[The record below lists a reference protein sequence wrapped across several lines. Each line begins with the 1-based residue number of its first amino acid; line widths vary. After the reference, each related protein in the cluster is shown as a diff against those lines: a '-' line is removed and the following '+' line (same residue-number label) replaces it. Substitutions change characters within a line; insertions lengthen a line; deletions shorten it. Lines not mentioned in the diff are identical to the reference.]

1 MKSPK
6 ITPEEIGIIKD
17 AKAGKE
23 SAFNQLYYRYK
34 GFVVVLLK
42 SYIKDNDEANDVSNI
57 VFLKVHKKLSKFTD
71 YSSFGG
77 WLRILTKNTAI
88 DYLRTVRS
96 KMVSIDDQGNG
107 IQLSN
112 IEDTVVECENKLTYK
127 YILEAF
133 DNLPPLRKKVMRL
146 YYENNMT
153 VAQISKAIN
162 VPVGT
167 IKSYLHRDRINLKKQ
182 LKLC

>member
-1 MKSPK
+1 MNTPK

-23 SAFNQLYYRYK
+23 PAFNLLYYKYK
-34 GFVVVLLK
+34 DFVVNLL
-42 SYIKDNDEANDVSNI
+42 YTYLKDIDESKDLSNI
-57 VFLKVHKKLSKFTD
+57 VFLKVHQKLSKFTD

-88 DYLRTVRS
+88 DYMRTL
-96 KMVSIDDQGNG
+96 KNKAISIDDQSNG

-112 IEDTVVECENKLTYK
+112 IRDTIDENESLTY
-127 YILEAF
+127 ITLIEMLE
-133 DNLPPLRKKVMRL
+133 DLPELNKKIVKL
-146 YYENNMT
+146 YYEDGMT
-153 VAQISKAIN
+153 VSQISKALN

-167 IKSYLHRDRINLKKQ
+167 IKSYLYRIRNNLKKQ

>member
-1 MKSPK
+1 MNTPK

-23 SAFNQLYYRYK
+23 SAFNMIYYKYKEFVISLLYQY
-34 GFVVVLLK
+34 LN
-42 SYIKDNDEANDVSNI
+42 DMDEAKDLSNI
-57 VFLKVHKKLSKFTD
+57 VFLKVYQKLSKFTD

-88 DYLRTVRS
+88 DYLRTL
-96 KMVSIDDQGNG
+96 KNKAISIDDQENG

-112 IEDTVVECENKLTYK
+112 ISDVADENRSLTYTNL
-127 YILEAF
+127 IEMF
-133 DNLPPLRKKVMRL
+133 DGLPETNKKVVKL
-146 YYENNMT
+146 YYESGMT
-153 VAQISKAIN
+153 VAQISKAMN

-167 IKSYLHRDRINLKKQ
+167 IKSYLYRTRNNLKKQ

>member
-1 MKSPK
+1 MNTPK
-6 ITPEEIGIIKD
+6 ITQEEIGIIKD

-23 SAFNQLYYRYK
+23 SAFNMIYYKYKEFVISLLYQY
-34 GFVVVLLK
+34 LN
-42 SYIKDNDEANDVSNI
+42 DMDEAKDLSNI
-57 VFLKVHKKLSKFTD
+57 VFLKVYQKLSKFTD

-88 DYLRTVRS
+88 DYLRTL
-96 KMVSIDDQGNG
+96 KNKAISIDDQENG

-112 IEDTVVECENKLTYK
+112 ISDVADENRSLTYTNL
-127 YILEAF
+127 IETF
-133 DNLPPLRKKVMRL
+133 DSLPETNKKVVKL
-146 YYENNMT
+146 YYESGMT
-153 VAQISKAIN
+153 VAQISKAMN

-167 IKSYLHRDRINLKKQ
+167 IKSYLYRTRNNLKKQ

>member
-1 MKSPK
+1 MNIPK

-23 SAFNQLYYRYK
+23 SAFNTIYYKYKEFVISLLYQY
-34 GFVVVLLK
+34 LN
-42 SYIKDNDEANDVSNI
+42 DMDEAKDLSNI
-57 VFLKVHKKLSKFTD
+57 VFLKVYQKLSKFTD

-88 DYLRTVRS
+88 DYLRTL
-96 KMVSIDDQGNG
+96 KNKAISIDDQENG

-112 IEDTVVECENKLTYK
+112 ISDVADENRSLTYTNL
-127 YILEAF
+127 IEMF
-133 DNLPPLRKKVMRL
+133 DSLPETNKKVVKL
-146 YYENNMT
+146 YYESGMT
-153 VAQISKAIN
+153 VAQISKAMN

-167 IKSYLHRDRINLKKQ
+167 IKSYLYRTRNNLKKQ

>member
-1 MKSPK
+1 MNTPK

-23 SAFNQLYYRYK
+23 SAFNMIYYKYKEFVISLLYQY
-34 GFVVVLLK
+34 LN
-42 SYIKDNDEANDVSNI
+42 DTDEAKDLSNI
-57 VFLKVHKKLSKFTD
+57 VFLKVYQKLSKFTD

-88 DYLRTVRS
+88 DYLRTL
-96 KMVSIDDQGNG
+96 KNKAISIDDQENG

-112 IEDTVVECENKLTYK
+112 ISDVADENRSLTYT
-127 YILEAF
+127 
-133 DNLPPLRKKVMRL
+133 NLIEMFNSLPETNKKVVKL
-146 YYENNMT
+146 YYESGMT
-153 VAQISKAIN
+153 VAQISKAMN

-167 IKSYLHRDRINLKKQ
+167 IKSYLYRTRNNLKKQ

>member
-1 MKSPK
+1 MNTPK

-23 SAFNQLYYRYK
+23 SAFNMIYYKYKEFVISLLYQY
-34 GFVVVLLK
+34 LN
-42 SYIKDNDEANDVSNI
+42 DMDEAKDLSNI
-57 VFLKVHKKLSKFTD
+57 VFLKVYQKLSKFTD

-88 DYLRTVRS
+88 DYLRTL
-96 KMVSIDDQGNG
+96 KNKAISIDDQENG

-112 IEDTVVECENKLTYK
+112 ISDVADENRSLTYTNL
-127 YILEAF
+127 IEMF
-133 DNLPPLRKKVMRL
+133 DSLPETNKKVVKL
-146 YYENNMT
+146 YYESGMT
-153 VAQISKAIN
+153 VAQISKAMN

-167 IKSYLHRDRINLKKQ
+167 IKSYLYRTRNNLKKQ

>member
-1 MKSPK
+1 MNTPK

-23 SAFNQLYYRYK
+23 SAFNMIYYKYKEFVISLLYQY
-34 GFVVVLLK
+34 LN
-42 SYIKDNDEANDVSNI
+42 DMDEAKDLSNI
-57 VFLKVHKKLSKFTD
+57 VFLKVYQKLSKFTD

-88 DYLRTVRS
+88 DYLRTL
-96 KMVSIDDQGNG
+96 KNKAISIDDQENG

-112 IEDTVVECENKLTYK
+112 ISDVADENRSLTYTNL
-127 YILEAF
+127 IEMF
-133 DNLPPLRKKVMRL
+133 DSLPETNKKVVKL
-146 YYENNMT
+146 YYENGMT
-153 VAQISKAIN
+153 VAQISKAMN

-167 IKSYLHRDRINLKKQ
+167 IKSYLYRTRNNLKKQ

>member
-1 MKSPK
+1 MNTPK

-23 SAFNQLYYRYK
+23 SAFNMIYYKYKEFVISLLYQY
-34 GFVVVLLK
+34 LN
-42 SYIKDNDEANDVSNI
+42 DMDEAKDLSNI
-57 VFLKVHKKLSKFTD
+57 VFLKVYQKLSKFTD

-88 DYLRTVRS
+88 DYLRTL
-96 KMVSIDDQGNG
+96 KNKAISIDDQENG

-112 IEDTVVECENKLTYK
+112 ISNVADENRSLTYTNL
-127 YILEAF
+127 IEMF
-133 DNLPPLRKKVMRL
+133 DSLPETNKKVVKL
-146 YYENNMT
+146 YYESGMT
-153 VAQISKAIN
+153 VDQISKAMN

-167 IKSYLHRDRINLKKQ
+167 IKSYLYRTRNNLKKQ

>member
-1 MKSPK
+1 MNLPK

-23 SAFNQLYYRYK
+23 SAFNLLYYRYK
-34 GFVVVLLK
+34 DFVINLLYQ
-42 SYIKDNDEANDVSNI
+42 YINDLDEAKDLSNI
-57 VFLKVHKKLSKFTD
+57 VFLKVHQKLSKFTN

-88 DYLRTVRS
+88 DYLRTL
-96 KMVSIDDQGNG
+96 KNKAISIDDQENG

-112 IEDTVVECENKLTYK
+112 ISDVVDENRNLTYTNL
-127 YILEAF
+127 IEMF
-133 DNLPPLRKKVMRL
+133 DNLPETTKQIVKL
-146 YYENNMT
+146 YYESGMT
-153 VAQISKAIN
+153 VFQISKAIN

-167 IKSYLHRDRINLKKQ
+167 IKSCLYRTRNNLKKQ

>member
-1 MKSPK
+1 MNTPK

-23 SAFNQLYYRYK
+23 SAFNMIYYKYKEFVISLLYQY
-34 GFVVVLLK
+34 LN
-42 SYIKDNDEANDVSNI
+42 DMDEAKDLSNI
-57 VFLKVHKKLSKFTD
+57 VFLKVYQKLSKFTD

-88 DYLRTVRS
+88 DYLRTL
-96 KMVSIDDQGNG
+96 KNKAISIDDQENG

-112 IEDTVVECENKLTYK
+112 ISNVADENRSLTYTNL
-127 YILEAF
+127 IEMF
-133 DNLPPLRKKVMRL
+133 DSLPETNKKVVKL
-146 YYENNMT
+146 YYESGMT
-153 VAQISKAIN
+153 VAQISKAMN

-167 IKSYLHRDRINLKKQ
+167 IKSYLYRTRNNLKKQ

>member
-1 MKSPK
+1 MNTPK

-23 SAFNQLYYRYK
+23 SAFNMIYYKYKEFVISLLYQY
-34 GFVVVLLK
+34 LN
-42 SYIKDNDEANDVSNI
+42 DMDEAKDLSNI
-57 VFLKVHKKLSKFTD
+57 VFLKVYQKLSKFTD

-88 DYLRTVRS
+88 DYLRTL
-96 KMVSIDDQGNG
+96 KNKAISIDDQENG

-112 IEDTVVECENKLTYK
+112 ISDMADENRSLTYTNL
-127 YILEAF
+127 IEMF
-133 DNLPPLRKKVMRL
+133 DSLPETNKKVVKL
-146 YYENNMT
+146 YYESGMT
-153 VAQISKAIN
+153 VAQISKAMN

-167 IKSYLHRDRINLKKQ
+167 IKSYLYRTRNNLKKQ

>member
-1 MKSPK
+1 MNTPK

-23 SAFNQLYYRYK
+23 SAFNMIYYKYKEFVISLLYQY
-34 GFVVVLLK
+34 LN
-42 SYIKDNDEANDVSNI
+42 DMDEAKDLSNI
-57 VFLKVHKKLSKFTD
+57 VFLKVYQKLSKFTD

-88 DYLRTVRS
+88 DYLRTL
-96 KMVSIDDQGNG
+96 KNKAISIDDQENG

-112 IEDTVVECENKLTYK
+112 ISDIADENRSLTYTNL
-127 YILEAF
+127 IEMF
-133 DNLPPLRKKVMRL
+133 DSLPETNKKVVKL
-146 YYENNMT
+146 YYESGMT
-153 VAQISKAIN
+153 VAQISKAMN

-167 IKSYLHRDRINLKKQ
+167 IKSYLYRTRNNLKKQ

>member
-1 MKSPK
+1 MNTPK

-23 SAFNQLYYRYK
+23 SAFNMIYYKYKEFVISLLYQY
-34 GFVVVLLK
+34 LN
-42 SYIKDNDEANDVSNI
+42 DMDEAKDLSNI
-57 VFLKVHKKLSKFTD
+57 VFLKVYQKLSKFTD

-88 DYLRTVRS
+88 DYLRTL
-96 KMVSIDDQGNG
+96 KNKAISIDDQENG

-112 IEDTVVECENKLTYK
+112 ISNVADENRSLTYTNL
-127 YILEAF
+127 IEMF
-133 DNLPPLRKKVMRL
+133 DSLPETNKKVVKL
-146 YYENNMT
+146 YYESGMT
-153 VAQISKAIN
+153 VAQISKAMN

-167 IKSYLHRDRINLKKQ
+167 IKSYLYRTRSNLKKQ

>member
-1 MKSPK
+1 MNTPK

-23 SAFNQLYYRYK
+23 SAFNMIYYKYKEFVISLLYKY
-34 GFVVVLLK
+34 LN
-42 SYIKDNDEANDVSNI
+42 DMDEAKDLSNI
-57 VFLKVHKKLSKFTD
+57 VFLKVYQKLSKFTD

-88 DYLRTVRS
+88 DYLRTL
-96 KMVSIDDQGNG
+96 KNKAISIDDQENG

-112 IEDTVVECENKLTYK
+112 ISDIADENRSLTYTNL
-127 YILEAF
+127 IEMF
-133 DNLPPLRKKVMRL
+133 DSLPETNKKVVKL
-146 YYENNMT
+146 YYESGMT
-153 VAQISKAIN
+153 VAQISKAMN

-167 IKSYLHRDRINLKKQ
+167 IKSYLYRTRNNLKKQ

>member
-1 MKSPK
+1 MNTPK

-23 SAFNQLYYRYK
+23 SAFNMIYYKYKEFVISLLYQY
-34 GFVVVLLK
+34 LN
-42 SYIKDNDEANDVSNI
+42 DMDEAKDLSNI
-57 VFLKVHKKLSKFTD
+57 VFLKVYQKLSKFTD

-88 DYLRTVRS
+88 DYLRTL
-96 KMVSIDDQGNG
+96 KNKAISIDYQENG

-112 IEDTVVECENKLTYK
+112 ISDVADENRSLTYTNL
-127 YILEAF
+127 IEMF
-133 DNLPPLRKKVMRL
+133 DGLPETNKKVVKL
-146 YYENNMT
+146 YYESGMT
-153 VAQISKAIN
+153 VAQISKAMN

-167 IKSYLHRDRINLKKQ
+167 IKSYLYRTRNNLKKQ

>member
-1 MKSPK
+1 MNTPK

-23 SAFNQLYYRYK
+23 SAFNTIYYKYKEFVISLLYQY
-34 GFVVVLLK
+34 LN
-42 SYIKDNDEANDVSNI
+42 DMDEAKDLSNI
-57 VFLKVHKKLSKFTD
+57 VFLKVYQKLSKFTD

-88 DYLRTVRS
+88 DYLRTL
-96 KMVSIDDQGNG
+96 KNKAISIDDQENG

-112 IEDTVVECENKLTYK
+112 ISDIADENRSLTYTNL
-127 YILEAF
+127 IEMF
-133 DNLPPLRKKVMRL
+133 DSLPETNKKVVKL
-146 YYENNMT
+146 YYESGMT
-153 VAQISKAIN
+153 VTQISKAMN

-167 IKSYLHRDRINLKKQ
+167 IKSYLYRTRNNLKKQ

>member
-1 MKSPK
+1 MNTPK

-23 SAFNQLYYRYK
+23 SAFNTIYYKYKEFVISLLYQY
-34 GFVVVLLK
+34 LN
-42 SYIKDNDEANDVSNI
+42 DMDEAKDLSNI
-57 VFLKVHKKLSKFTD
+57 VFLKVYQKLSKFTD

-88 DYLRTVRS
+88 DYLRTL
-96 KMVSIDDQGNG
+96 KNKAISIDDQENG

-112 IEDTVVECENKLTYK
+112 ISDVADENRSLTYTNL
-127 YILEAF
+127 IEMF
-133 DNLPPLRKKVMRL
+133 DSLPETNKKVVKL
-146 YYENNMT
+146 YYESGMT

-167 IKSYLHRDRINLKKQ
+167 IKSYLYRTRNNLKKQ

>member
-1 MKSPK
+1 MNTPK

-23 SAFNQLYYRYK
+23 SAFNMIYYKYKEFVISLLYQY
-34 GFVVVLLK
+34 LN
-42 SYIKDNDEANDVSNI
+42 DMDEAKDLSNI
-57 VFLKVHKKLSKFTD
+57 VFLKVYQKLSKFTD

-88 DYLRTVRS
+88 DYLRTL
-96 KMVSIDDQGNG
+96 KNKAISIDDKENG

-112 IEDTVVECENKLTYK
+112 ISNVADENRSLTYTNL
-127 YILEAF
+127 IEMF
-133 DNLPPLRKKVMRL
+133 DSLPETNKKVVKL
-146 YYENNMT
+146 YYESGMT
-153 VAQISKAIN
+153 VAQISKAMN

-167 IKSYLHRDRINLKKQ
+167 IKSYLYRTRNNLKKQ

>member
-1 MKSPK
+1 MNTPK
-6 ITPEEIGIIKD
+6 ITLEEIGIIKD

-23 SAFNQLYYRYK
+23 PAFNLLYKKYK
-34 GFVVVLLK
+34 DFVVSLL
-42 SYIKDNDEANDVSNI
+42 YTYLKDIDESKDLSNI
-57 VFLKVHKKLSKFTD
+57 VFLKVHQKLSKFTD

-88 DYLRTVRS
+88 DYLRTL
-96 KMVSIDDQGNG
+96 KNKAISIDDQSNG

-112 IEDTVVECENKLTYK
+112 IRDTIDESESSTYIALIEMLED
-127 YILEAF
+127 
-133 DNLPPLRKKVMRL
+133 LPEQTKKIVKL
-146 YYENNMT
+146 YYEDGMT
-153 VAQISKAIN
+153 VSQISKAIN

-167 IKSYLHRDRINLKKQ
+167 IKSCLYRTRNNLKKQ